1 MLLTIIL
8 LTIIICLLL
17 TYVLILLNRYQYF
30 KQRNIPTPP
39 YRFFF
44 GHLKTL
50 WNAQLKSKQLQEW
63 TKIYGKI
70 YSLFEGSTPVY
81 VVSDVNLLQEIFIK
95 QISNFNARKLTLTPI
110 PPTSPHASLLITG
123 GNTWKRQRQV
133 TNPTFT
139 TTKLKQMSA
148 LIKDCVDAFMSK
160 LPRHCDSGEEFNI
173 YALYKRMTMDV
184 IFRCA
189 FAVDTDMQTDTENI
203 YLKRAN
209 NYFSPEYNRLP
220 ILKLRFLIAEID
232 SFLCA
237 MLDKINLVKRKLKS
251 LISSIH
257 DDDRSRLYSRIEDV
271 IKMRSDKAKQRVDL
285 LQLLLD
291 AQKIR

>member
-81 VVSDVNLLQEIFIK
+81 VVSDVNFLQEIFIK
-95 QISNFNARKLTLTPI
+95 QFKNFNGRKLTLTPI
-110 PPTSPHASLLITG
+110 HPTSPHASLLIAV
-123 GNTWKRQRQV
+123 GNKWKRQRHV
-133 TNPTFT
+133 INPTFT
-139 TTKLKQMSA
+139 AAKLKQMSP
-148 LIKDCVDAFMSK
+148 LINDCVNAFMNQ
-160 LPRHCDSGEEFNI
+160 LPQYCESEEEFNI
-173 YALYKRMTMDV
+173 YKY
-184 IFRCA
+184 I
-189 FAVDTDMQTDTENI
+189 
-203 YLKRAN
+203 
-209 NYFSPEYNRLP
+209 
-220 ILKLRFLIAEID
+220 
-232 SFLCA
+232 
-237 MLDKINLVKRKLKS
+237 
-251 LISSIH
+251 
-257 DDDRSRLYSRIEDV
+257 
-271 IKMRSDKAKQRVDL
+271 
-285 LQLLLD
+285 
-291 AQKIR
+291 